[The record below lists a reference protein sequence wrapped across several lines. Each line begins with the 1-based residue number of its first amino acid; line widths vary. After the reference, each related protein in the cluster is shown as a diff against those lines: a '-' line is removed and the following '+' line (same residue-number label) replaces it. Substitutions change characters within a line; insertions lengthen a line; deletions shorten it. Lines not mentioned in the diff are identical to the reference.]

1 MGTNVLYDRGGRG
14 TNVHIQVAKCIKY
27 NKDANML
34 YMSEQGKITKRRIRI
49 VCMKGDYFKAYC
61 YLRKSNRLFKTNNIL
76 ALLPIM
82 NKERGVV

>member
-1 MGTNVLYDRGGRG
+1 
-14 TNVHIQVAKCIKY
+14 
-27 NKDANML
+27 ML

-82 NKERGVV
+82 NKERGAV